1 MISAATL
8 ALLGAVSYLV
18 AYAGVMVGAEA
29 GHLSRLLA
37 SVPTDPSE
45 SQARVLVER
54 IGLRTDERP
63 RRPCPRSHRGR
74 CVSICTD
81 APDVDGPRIPDRPPE

>member
-8 ALLGAVSYLV
+8 ALLGAV
-18 AYAGVMVGAEA
+18 AYALAYGATWAGAEA

-37 SVPTDPSE
+37 SVPVDS
-45 SQARVLVER
+45 SDSMARALADEIR
-54 IGLRTDERP
+54 LRTDERP

-81 APDVDGPRIPDRPPE
+81 APVDGPRIPDRPPE

>member
-8 ALLGAVSYLV
+8 AVIGAGAYLV

-29 GHLSRLLA
+29 GHLSHLLA
-37 SVPTDPSE
+37 SVPRDPSE
-45 SQARVLVER
+45 SMARALADEIR
-54 IGLRTDERP
+54 LRTDERP
-63 RRPCPRSHRGR
+63 RRPCPRSRRGR

-81 APDVDGPRIPDRPPE
+81 APVDGPRIPDRPPE